1 MECCGELCLA
11 VSCSVHPSVCPLPL
25 CSVQSAL
32 TGEIFAQPEPRRRRP
47 VESLRLRRCFA
58 TPSLPLKVSNP
69 LVPLIWSSPLC
80 CSRNCS
86 PEQSS
91 AAVSPPCCGL
101 RSLMPLRQREDHG
114 RTRQIPPIA
123 PGLNP
128 EPLVPR
134 RGQPSRLRR
143 TLAAGPSG
151 ATAPK
156 STPDH

>member
-11 VSCSVHPSVCPLPL
+11 VSSSGHPSVRPLPL

-32 TGEIFAQPEPRRRRP
+32 TGEIFAQLEPRRHRP
-47 VESLRLRRCFA
+47 VESLCLRCCFA
-58 TPSLPLKVSNP
+58 TPALPLKVSNP
-69 LVPLIWSSPLC
+69 LVPLIWSSLLC

-91 AAVSPPCCGL
+91 AVVSSPCRGL
-101 RSLMPLRQREDHG
+101 RSLMPLRQREGHG

-123 PGLNP
+123 LGLNP

-134 RGQPSRLRR
+134 RG
-143 TLAAGPSG
+143 
-151 ATAPK
+151 
-156 STPDH
+156 